1 MGRTVGLGASCVTV
15 TTLGGVTTGVVLTLA
30 PVSPPPPSNRHSAVF
45 LSTPAEAAEA
55 AEAAAEAA
63 VLPSDSSALAAAGG
77 LQELATETKTRENS
91 PDWILILSCSSK
103 MEKSRLAP

>member
-30 PVSPPPPSNRHSAVF
+30 PVSPPPPSNRHSAIF

-55 AEAAAEAA
+55 AAEAAA
-63 VLPSDSSALAAAGG
+63 LPPDSSALAAAGG
-77 LQELATETKTRENS
+77 LHELATETRTRENS